1 MFITITY
8 YLEHYRVLKILPDAG
23 LGVVLVHGLGDDRP
37 LLAAV
42 GAGDDVG
49 HDPVGPQHGVVV
61 DGVAGLAGIEQ
72 GLELGCV
79 DVVDVALPTLGLQ
92 DGVFVHR
99 GRVIFDILAGPELC
113 KIVYAHFALGV
124 GTIFSLHKLSADA
137 QQAL

>member
-1 MFITITY
+1 M
-8 YLEHYRVLKILPDAG
+8 EHYRVLKILPDAG
-23 LGVVLVHGLGDDRP
+23 LGVVLVHGLGDDRS

-124 GTIFSLHKLSADA
+124 GTIFTLHKLSADA